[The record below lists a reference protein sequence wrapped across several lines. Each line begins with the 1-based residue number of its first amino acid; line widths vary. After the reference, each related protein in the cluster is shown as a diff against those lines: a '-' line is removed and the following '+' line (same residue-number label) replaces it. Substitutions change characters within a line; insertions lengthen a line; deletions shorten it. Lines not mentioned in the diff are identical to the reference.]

1 MEESSSA
8 GEAAPAHMK
17 VAAATETV
25 ESAVEVVAETAPE
38 KVEVAAEAEKV
49 AEAEP
54 VKEEKEA
61 VVAA

>member
-25 ESAVEVVAETAPE
+25 ESAVEAVPEAAPE
-38 KVEVAAEAEKV
+38 KVEVAAEA
-49 AEAEP
+49 
-54 VKEEKEA
+54 